1 MANKVPELLNDFRVY
16 REGQDN
22 CIGIATVDLPAMNG
36 MTQSINGV
44 GVGGE
49 IDAPVLGHYQSM
61 ETKMNWR
68 IPAKEA
74 LAVATGDTT
83 ALEFRGALQNY
94 DSGAGAT
101 VVNAIKCV
109 IRGRVKSVELGK
121 AEVGNTTDSAVT
133 VETTYLKIEM
143 DGEVI
148 REIDKYAAIDSV
160 EGNDRM
166 TQVREAL
173 GLI

>member
-1 MANKVPELLNDFRVY
+1 MNKVPELLNDFRVY
-16 REGQDN
+16 SEGRDN
-22 CIGIATVDLPAMNG
+22 CLGIATVDLPAMNG

-68 IPAKEA
+68 VPAKEA
-74 LAVATGDTT
+74 LAVAAGDTA
-83 ALEFRGALQNY
+83 ALEFHGAIQNY
-94 DSGAGAT
+94 DSGSGET
-101 VVNAIKCV
+101 VINAVKAV

-121 AEVGNTTDSAVT
+121 AEVGGTTDSAVT

-143 DGEVI
+143 DGEVV
-148 REIDKYAAIDSV
+148 REIDKYAAVDSV

-166 TQVREAL
+166 TKVREAL